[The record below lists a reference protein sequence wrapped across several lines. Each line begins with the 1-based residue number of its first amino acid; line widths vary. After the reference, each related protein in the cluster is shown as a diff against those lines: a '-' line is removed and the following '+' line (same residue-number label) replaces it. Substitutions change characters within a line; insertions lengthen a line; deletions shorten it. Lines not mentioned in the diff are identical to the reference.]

1 MNSGLINGLAS
12 QPLRRRTRDTLTRI
26 SPTSSGVLIPNTK
39 NGKSQA
45 ITLTGNVSIPKVAGP
60 ASNGDVIRL
69 LLTASGADRTL
80 TSALATPSDSLVDL
94 VNGKTLTSGKTYR
107 LVLERQAS
115 AWVVLS
121 LVGGYA

>member
-12 QPLRRRTRDTLTRI
+12 QPLRKRARNTLTRI
-26 SPTSSGVLIPNTK
+26 SLTSPNTLILNTK
-39 NGKSQA
+39 NGKAQA
-45 ITLTGNVSIPKVAGP
+45 ITLTYNVWIPKVAGP

-69 LLTASGADRTL
+69 LLTAIGSDWTL
-80 TSALATPSDSLVDL
+80 TSSLATPSDSSVNLVT
-94 VNGKTLTSGKTYR
+94 GKVLTSGKTYR

-115 AWVVLS
+115 AWVVIS

>member
-12 QPLRRRTRDTLTRI
+12 QPLRKRARNTLTRI
-26 SPTSSGVLIPNTK
+26 SPTSSGTLIPNTK
-39 NGKSQA
+39 NGKAQA
-45 ITLTGNVSIPKVAGP
+45 ITLTGDVSIPKVAGP

-80 TSALATPSDSLVDL
+80 TSSLDVPSDSFVDL
-94 VNGKTLTSGKTYR
+94 VTGKVLTSGKTYR

-115 AWVVLS
+115 AWVVIS
-121 LVGGYA
+121 LAGGYA